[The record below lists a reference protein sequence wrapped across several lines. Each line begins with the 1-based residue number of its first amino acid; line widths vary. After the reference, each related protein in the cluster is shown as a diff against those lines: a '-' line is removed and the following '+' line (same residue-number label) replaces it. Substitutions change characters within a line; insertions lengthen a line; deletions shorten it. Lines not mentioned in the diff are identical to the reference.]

1 MNKFKL
7 SVSVVFCLAI
17 AAIAIS
23 SCSTKEDKVEKT
35 AQTSLPN
42 SKSESF
48 KDFYKFFYT
57 DSLNQ
62 ISRVSFPLK
71 SIQPS
76 MHNSEG
82 YDTTFLTS
90 KDWSYLKTEYEVIK
104 SRIEYSSK
112 DKVIIV
118 YYGIDPPNYEGEL
131 ALGWYE
137 EYIFEL
143 KNGKWFLMRIVDSS
157 T

>member
-1 MNKFKL
+1 MKKFKL
-7 SVSVVFCLAI
+7 GVFVIFCITIGAI
-17 AAIAIS
+17 SIS
-23 SCSTKEDKVEKT
+23 SCSTKENKVEKT
-35 AQTSLPN
+35 AKKSLSN
-42 SKSESF
+42 SKVESF
-48 KDFYKFFYT
+48 EDFYKFFY
-57 DSLNQ
+57 SGRLNQ
-62 ISRVSFPLK
+62 ISRISFPLK
-71 SIQPS
+71 LIRPP
-76 MHNSEG
+76 MFDSEG
-82 YDTTFLTS
+82 YDTTFLAR
-90 KDWSYLKTEYEVIK
+90 KDWSYAKTEYEVIK